1 MKKAKFG
8 HTDEVYLCE
17 DGTVLKLFNRA
28 SREQIKQEI
37 KLLNELKHLR
47 VPRVVGKIFTCKEKL
62 ALKYTKLEGKSKK
75 KINNKELKELAWF
88 LKEFHALKLKSDNP
102 KLFTKQRVKELVLS
116 SDDKRLVEV
125 FGSLRVALK
134 EECVIHGDLFW
145 DNVVF
150 KDGSL
155 GGVFDFIDSCEGD
168 PLFELAVVS
177 FSFGLDTEQKED
189 LLKTYGL
196 GVDVSELDE
205 YIKYALVYYS
215 ASRAKVGRD
224 YEDLM
229 ELL

>member
-1 MKKAKFG
+1 MIPFEFG

-28 SREQIKQEI
+28 SRKQIKQEI

-47 VPRVVGKIFTCKEKL
+47 VPRVLGEIFTCREKL
-62 ALKYTKLEGKSKK
+62 ALKYTKLEGKSIKK
-75 KINNKELKELAWF
+75 LNETQLKELAKF
-88 LKEFHALKLKSDNP
+88 LREFHKLKLKSNNP
-102 KLFTKQRVKELVLS
+102 QLFAKQRVEELVLCS
-116 SDDKRLVEV
+116 KDKRLIEV
-125 FGSLRVALK
+125 FNSLSIEPTK
-134 EECVIHGDLFW
+134 ECVIHGDLFW

-150 KDGSL
+150 DENRL

-177 FSFGLDTEQKED
+177 FSFDLNTQQKED

-196 GVDVSELDE
+196 HVEVNELNE

-229 ELL
+229 ERL